1 MGKTEY
7 SIGELAERAG
17 VSRRTVRFYVA
28 LGLISPPLGRGR
40 GRHYTDQHLQE
51 ILTIRR
57 LQAKGISLAEIQARK
72 ERTGTVV
79 LPGEPKPPE
88 LQAQLVTRISLGEGV
103 VLEFAHD
110 LAALTPSEMQE
121 IARRCREV
129 IPHAKGREG
138 VHE

>member
-1 MGKTEY
+1 MKEKNTY
-7 SIGELAERAG
+7 SIGELAELAK

-57 LQAKGISLAEIQARK
+57 LQARGVSLAELQVRRQQQGRLAWMAEPPPAPLPARM
-72 ERTGTVV
+72 
-79 LPGEPKPPE
+79 
-88 LQAQLVTRISLGEGV
+88 VTRITLDEGV

-110 LAALTPSEMQE
+110 LTGLTPGEMLE
-121 IARRCREV
+121 LARRCQEV
-129 IPHAKGREG
+129 VKNEKGRT
-138 VHE
+138 